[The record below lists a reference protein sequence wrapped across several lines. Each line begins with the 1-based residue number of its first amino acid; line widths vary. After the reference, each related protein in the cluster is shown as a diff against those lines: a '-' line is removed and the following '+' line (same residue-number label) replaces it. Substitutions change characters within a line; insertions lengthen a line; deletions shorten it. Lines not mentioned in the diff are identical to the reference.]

1 MQDLASWQSAR
12 AAATQTGQG
21 PMATVRQSI
30 MALYEQSQKS
40 AAEGQAMFAVIES
53 KAVTPDEVDFG
64 ITTNDGRPPIARRF
78 DDLRNLADREMP
90 DWTSRHDTAA
100 SSANMTS
107 SANDPEVAVS
117 DGNWGVHFDAGEAL
131 PTIDTPRSPEAP
143 ASPNSDDNAG
153 NVEGDISADS
163 QTPASMP
170 ALPNESPA
178 PASSD
183 AVADLDVADIQKLVR
198 QAWEDE
204 AALDDIDSLPA
215 PGIDAPGIDA
225 PGNDNSGND
234 NSGNEN
240 SGGDNSGN
248 NGAGH
253 AAGNDDP
260 DMEAAMQEIAAAVV
274 HSGDAPKPVDLAAM
288 KVELVAAMRRE
299 LQAVVAADLRPMI
312 KAAIT
317 EALRDLPAAQPKTR
331 AKKASAGGTAKKKV
345 ARKKA
350 TARAKTVPAAKKS
363 GD

>member
-1 MQDLASWQSAR
+1 
-12 AAATQTGQG
+12 
-21 PMATVRQSI
+21 MATVRQSI

-143 ASPNSDDNAG
+143 ASPDSDDNAG

-163 QTPASMP
+163 QAPASMP
-170 ALPNESPA
+170 ALPNEPPA

-215 PGIDAPGIDA
+215 PGIDAPG
-225 PGNDNSGND
+225 NDNSGND
-234 NSGNEN
+234 NSR
-240 SGGDNSGN
+240 GDNSGN

-253 AAGNDDP
+253 ADGNDDP

-312 KAAIT
+312 KAAIA

>member
-1 MQDLASWQSAR
+1 
-12 AAATQTGQG
+12 
-21 PMATVRQSI
+21 MATVRQSI

-64 ITTNDGRPPIARRF
+64 ITTNDGRPPIARRL

-143 ASPNSDDNAG
+143 ASPDSDDNAG

-170 ALPNESPA
+170 ALPNEPPA

-204 AALDDIDSLPA
+204 ATLDDIDSLP
-215 PGIDAPGIDA
+215 APGIDA

-234 NSGNEN
+234 NSG
-240 SGGDNSGN
+240 GDNSGN

-253 AAGNDDP
+253 ADGNDDP
-260 DMEAAMQEIAAAVV
+260 DIEAAMQEIAAAVV

-350 TARAKTVPAAKKS
+350 TTRAKTVPAAKKS
-363 GD
+363 SD

>member
-1 MQDLASWQSAR
+1 
-12 AAATQTGQG
+12 
-21 PMATVRQSI
+21 MATVRQSI

-117 DGNWGVHFDAGEAL
+117 DGNWGVHFDSGEAL

-143 ASPNSDDNAG
+143 ASPDSDDNAG
-153 NVEGDISADS
+153 HVEGDISADS

-170 ALPNESPA
+170 ALPNEPPA

-183 AVADLDVADIQKLVR
+183 AVADPDVADIQKLVR

-215 PGIDAPGIDA
+215 PGIDAPG
-225 PGNDNSGND
+225 NDNSGND
-234 NSGNEN
+234 NSGNDN

-253 AAGNDDP
+253 ADGNDDP

-331 AKKASAGGTAKKKV
+331 AKTV
-345 ARKKA
+345 A
-350 TARAKTVPAAKKS
+350 AAKKS